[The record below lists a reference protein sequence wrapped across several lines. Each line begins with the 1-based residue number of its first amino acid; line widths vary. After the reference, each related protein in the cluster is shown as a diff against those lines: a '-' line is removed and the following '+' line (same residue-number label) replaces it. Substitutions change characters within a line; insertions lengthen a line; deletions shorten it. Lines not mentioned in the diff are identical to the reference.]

1 MSPNSPPVNAGR
13 ANLAPLQNVRLF
25 IELVEKMRDRPP
37 HLPGLAVLYGPA
49 GYGKT
54 ESAIAG
60 ANRYNAAYVE
70 CGQSWNQTT
79 LVDAILHELTGSVLK
94 GPVAKKMSAIIEA
107 LANDTRPLI
116 VDEGDFLVKRAMIDL
131 IREMSDKSG
140 AAVILIGEEHMPAK
154 LNVFERAYS
163 RVLHWQPAMPCDLS
177 DAQSLARLY
186 VPQIAIEEQLLAQ
199 IVEVTAGVTRRIVT
213 NLERIREF
221 AAVEGLKAV
230 TLAQWGDTRLDTGM
244 PRPRIRKPGR
254 AA

>member
-1 MSPNSPPVNAGR
+1 MSPNPPPVNAGR

-25 IELVEKMRDRPP
+25 IELVEKMMNRQP

-60 ANRYNAAYVE
+60 ANRYNAAYIE

-79 LVDAILHELTGSVLK
+79 LVDAILHELTSAVIKGS
-94 GPVAKKMSAIIEA
+94 VAKKMAAIIEA
-107 LANDTRPLI
+107 LAADTRPLI
-116 VDEGDFLVKRAMIDL
+116 IDESDFLVKRAMIDL
-131 IREMSDKSG
+131 VREMSDKSG
-140 AAVILIGEEHMPAK
+140 AAVILIGEELLPAK
-154 LNVFERAYS
+154 LKPFDRAYS
-163 RVLHWQPAMPCDLS
+163 RVLHWQPAEPCDLN
-177 DAQSLARLY
+177 DAQALARLY
-186 VPQIAIEEQLLAQ
+186 VPQIEIDKQLLAQ

-221 AAVEGLKAV
+221 AGVSGLKAV
-230 TLAQWGDTRLDTGM
+230 SLSQWGETRLDNGM
-244 PRPRIRKPGR
+244 PRPRLRKAGR